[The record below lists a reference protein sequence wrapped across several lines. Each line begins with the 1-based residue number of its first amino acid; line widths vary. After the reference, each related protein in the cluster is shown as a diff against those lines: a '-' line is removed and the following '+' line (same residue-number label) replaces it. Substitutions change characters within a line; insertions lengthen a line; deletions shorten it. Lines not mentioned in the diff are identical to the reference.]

1 MATRDKKK
9 IEAALGKKG
18 FQKHPKDHNFWVY
31 CIEEGARG
39 NIFTKTS
46 HTPKMKVIGDALFAK
61 MAKQCRLS
69 VSDFCDLIDCPL
81 TKEMYYEKLKKSG
94 AFNK

>member
-18 FQKHPKDHNFWVY
+18 FQRRKNDHNFWVY
-31 CIEEGARG
+31 HTEKGARN

-46 HTPKMKVIGDALFAK
+46 YTPKMKEISANLFAQ
-61 MAKQCRLS
+61 MARQCHLS
-69 VSDFCDLIDCPL
+69 VQDFCDLIDCPL
-81 TKEMYYEKLKKSG
+81 TKEEYYKKLKRHG
-94 AFNK
+94 LLTE

>member
-9 IEAALGKKG
+9 IEAALAKKG
-18 FQKHPKDHNFWVY
+18 FQKRQNDHNFWVY
-31 CIEEGARG
+31 CTEEGERG

-46 HTPKMKVIGDALFAK
+46 HTPKMKEIGGNLFAK

-69 VSDFCDLIDCPL
+69 VSDFGNLIDCPL

-94 AFNK
+94 EFTK